1 MATFSFTLEHIEKV
15 IYKEYLS
22 VEADTFEEA
31 ERLIR
36 DDPSDY
42 VDDEDHIDSDFIEYY
57 WDTLECT
64 ERPEEE
70 IPPLDISHVEGYADI
85 SD

>member
-31 ERLIR
+31 CDLAVDAIR
-36 DDPSDY
+36 
-42 VDDEDHIDSDFIEYY
+42 HQ
-57 WDTLECT
+57 
-64 ERPEEE
+64 
-70 IPPLDISHVEGYADI
+70 LDKFKNKLHEK
-85 SD
+85 